1 MFLKVRHWT
10 NFPKLSD
17 KEPLRK
23 RFIICYYYKLLI
35 LIMKKAFTLVELLVV
50 IAIIGVLI
58 ALLLPAVQA
67 AREAARRMSC
77 TNNLK
82 QFGIAVH
89 NYHDTN
95 ESLVPES
102 LHDGDWAEKTVSFR
116 VRLLPF
122 IEQSAIREMVA
133 SIANTPS
140 MAVADSFEAIQL
152 LSQHKVSFFLCPS
165 SSEVYQNFLG
175 FPDPDGK
182 FTSHYFGIAGALGVN
197 PATGTQYSTDA
208 LKTVFDSMGPF
219 ANTGAIFYNS
229 RISFAA
235 ITDGTSNTFLIGEI
249 SWNGYGGYQNWTR
262 GTRPNDG
269 SVPGAPLGPDGTAL
283 TSVKGIAEKWAI
295 NAGKRLDPL
304 AQITQDYWNEST
316 QALET
321 VGLIAG
327 SGVNTYGLSAGHGV
341 SGFGSNHSG
350 GANFALCDGSVRF
363 VSETTSTSIL
373 MSLASRDGG
382 ESQSLP

>member
-1 MFLKVRHWT
+1 
-10 NFPKLSD
+10 
-17 KEPLRK
+17 
-23 RFIICYYYKLLI
+23 
-35 LIMKKAFTLVELLVV
+35 MKTAFTLVELLVV

-58 ALLLPAVQA
+58 ALILPAVQA

-89 NYHDTN
+89 NYHDTTGN
-95 ESLVPES
+95 LVPES
-102 LHDGDWAEKTVSFR
+102 LNDTSEWAEKTVSFR

-122 IEQSAIREMVA
+122 IEQSAIRTM
-133 SIANTPS
+133 IAEKNS
-140 MAVADSFEAIQL
+140 FADIEF
-152 LSQHKVSFFLCPS
+152 LSQQRISFFLCPS
-165 SSEVYQNFLG
+165 CSEVYQNFTG
-175 FPDPDGK
+175 SPDPDGK
-182 FTSHYFGIAGALGVN
+182 FTSHYFGIAGALGIN
-197 PATGTQYSTDA
+197 SATGNQYRTDS
-208 LKTVFDSMGPF
+208 LKTVFTGTGPF

-262 GTRPNDG
+262 GTTPNDG
-269 SVPGAPLGPDGTAL
+269 SVPYFPIGSLDGTAL

-295 NAGKRLDPL
+295 NAGKRLEPL
-304 AQITQDYWNEST
+304 AEISQDYWNEST

-327 SGVNTYGLSAGHGV
+327 SGVEAYMSAGHGV

-350 GANFALCDGSVRF
+350 GANFVRCDGSVRF
-363 VSETTSTSIL
+363 VSETTSTTIL
-373 MSLASRDGG
+373 MSLASRDGN
-382 ESQSLP
+382 EIITLP

>member
-1 MFLKVRHWT
+1 
-10 NFPKLSD
+10 
-17 KEPLRK
+17 
-23 RFIICYYYKLLI
+23 
-35 LIMKKAFTLVELLVV
+35 MKKAFTLVELLVV

-89 NYHDTN
+89 NYHDTT

-102 LHDGDWAEKTVSFR
+102 LHDDARDWAEKTVSFR

-122 IEQSAIREMVA
+122 IEQSAIRAM
-133 SIANTPS
+133 IAGQS
-140 MAVADSFEAIQL
+140 SFTDIEI
-152 LSQHKVSFFLCPS
+152 LSQNKVTFFLCPS
-165 SSEVYQNFLG
+165 SSEVYQNFTG
-175 FPDPDGK
+175 SPDPDGK
-182 FTSHYFGIAGALGVN
+182 FTSHYFGVAGSLGIN
-197 PATGTQYSTDA
+197 PATGSQYSTDP
-208 LKTVFDSMGPF
+208 LKTSFVGTGPF
-219 ANTGAIFYNS
+219 ANTGAIIYDS
-229 RISFAA
+229 RFSFAA
-235 ITDGTSNTFLIGEI
+235 VTDGTSNTFLIGEI

-262 GTRPNDG
+262 GTTPNDG
-269 SVPGAPLGPDGTAL
+269 SVPGLPLGSLAGAAL
-283 TSVKGIAEKWAI
+283 TSVKGVAENWAI

-304 AQITQDYWNEST
+304 AEITQAYWDEST
-316 QALET
+316 KTLGSSI
-321 VGLIAG
+321 GLIAG
-327 SGVNTYGLSAGHGV
+327 SGVDTTTYMSAGHGV

-350 GANFALCDGSVRF
+350 GANFGLCDGSVRF
-363 VSETTSTSIL
+363 VSETTSTSVL